1 MNDAIPLSR
10 RVPLSAIAAL
20 LRLTVERQIR
30 GTRAL
35 VFLVLHL
42 IPVAIAAMARYQSDG
57 FEAERL
63 EILLVF
69 GLIPQALVPLT
80 ALLFASG
87 MANDA
92 VEERTITYVF
102 IRPIPKWLIY
112 LSKVAATVAVTC
124 LLASVSMLATLAA
137 IHWGDPALAGTI
149 LPRRGM
155 ALCATSLLSLW
166 VYVPLFGLV
175 GLLVRRS
182 LVAGVVYIAVLE
194 GLIANVDFVV
204 RRGTVM
210 YWSRIV
216 WIRLLG
222 VSGDPWSI
230 DDATIPAASTAVVSL
245 VVAGCVLTA
254 IGAAVFSQKEF
265 RVKTSEAS

>member
-1 MNDAIPLSR
+1 MTS
-10 RVPLSAIAAL
+10 V
-20 LRLTVERQIR
+20 
-30 GTRAL
+30 
-35 VFLVLHL
+35 
-42 IPVAIAAMARYQSDG
+42 
-57 FEAERL
+57 
-63 EILLVF
+63 
-69 GLIPQALVPLT
+69 
-80 ALLFASG
+80 
-87 MANDA
+87 
-92 VEERTITYVF
+92 
-102 IRPIPKWLIY
+102 
-112 LSKVAATVAVTC
+112 
-124 LLASVSMLATLAA
+124 LASVSMLATLAA